1 MTEIKKIEAYFDKS
15 QILSSNKYA
24 NDRDILATILDDK
37 NNYKLE
43 QVDDMLIKFK
53 KRQVV

>member
-15 QILSSNKYA
+15 QILSSNKYS